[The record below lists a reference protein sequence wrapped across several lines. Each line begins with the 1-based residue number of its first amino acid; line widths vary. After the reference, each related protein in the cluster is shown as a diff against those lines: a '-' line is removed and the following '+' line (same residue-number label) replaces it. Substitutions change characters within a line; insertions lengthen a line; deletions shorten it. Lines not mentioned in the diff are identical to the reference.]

1 MLVISLDDTSK
12 PNLLPYGLTSSSPA
26 IALSNSD
33 LIKSERGVAASSFF
47 QEKLRKI
54 NAEYDRLISLAKH
67 TDLVYNSHYNFIP
80 KVGKIY
86 HLYHTGSHYMLSM
99 IDPHQWDKHP
109 FVARYRFTSD
119 NTWEIHNG

>member
-26 IALSNSD
+26 ITLSNSD

-99 IDPHQWDKHP
+99 IDPHQWDKHT
-109 FVARYRFTSD
+109 FVASYRFTSD

>member
-1 MLVISLDDTSK
+1 MLVTSLDDTSK

-26 IALSNSD
+26 ITLSNSD

-47 QEKLRKI
+47 QEKLRQI

-67 TDLVYNSHYNFIP
+67 TDLVYNSHYNFKP

-86 HLYHTGSHYMLSM
+86 HLYHTGNYYMLSM
-99 IDPHQWDKHP
+99 IEPHQWDKHN
-109 FVARYRFTSD
+109 FVGSYRFTSD
-119 NTWEIHNG
+119 STWEIHDG

>member
-1 MLVISLDDTSK
+1 MLVTSLDDTSK

-26 IALSNSD
+26 IAPSNSD

-47 QEKLRKI
+47 QEKLRQI
-54 NAEYDRLISLAKH
+54 NTEYDRLISLAKH

-86 HLYHTGSHYMLSM
+86 HLYHTGNYYMLSM
-99 IDPHQWDKHP
+99 IEPHQWDKHT
-109 FVARYRFTSD
+109 FVGSYRFTSD
-119 NTWEIHNG
+119 NTWEIHDG

>member
-1 MLVISLDDTSK
+1 MLVISLDDTSN

-26 IALSNSD
+26 ITLSNSD
-33 LIKSERGVAASSFF
+33 LIKSQRGVAASSFF
-47 QEKLRKI
+47 QEKLRQI

-86 HLYHTGSHYMLSM
+86 HLYHTGSYYMLSM
-99 IDPHQWDKHP
+99 IDPHQWDKYA
-109 FVARYRFTSD
+109 FVASYRFTSD
-119 NTWEIHNG
+119 STWEIHNG